1 MSELVLVTGI
11 SGFIAKHVALNLLQC
26 GYSVRGTLRTPKRA
40 DEVRQALQTHS
51 ADTSGLSFVE
61 ADLGSDSGWAEA
73 ASGCTYVQHVAS
85 PFPIK
90 QPRHR
95 EALVP
100 EARQGALRVL
110 EAARAADVKRIVFTS
125 SMASMIHRANRPKQM
140 TVTED
145 DWTDPT
151 LNRLSPY
158 IVSKT
163 RAERAAWDWAR
174 ENGWER
180 RLTVINPG
188 FVLGPTLDGQTCT
201 SLDVIKL
208 FMKAAYPAVPPAVY
222 PVVDVRD
229 LAELHVRAMTAP
241 DAGGR
246 RLIAAADTLSM
257 PQGHVVHAPDGR
269 HSAQRVSG
277 LCQEDPHAH
286 LARFLGAVACELR
299 SCPEVRCPGHWCRT
313 GCGQC
318 FCDRI
323 NGRRVQA
330 G

>member
-222 PVVDVRD
+222 
-229 LAELHVRAMTAP
+229 
-241 DAGGR
+241 
-246 RLIAAADTLSM
+246 
-257 PQGHVVHAPDGR
+257 GHVVHAPDGR